1 MLARKV
7 LVLLMLCFATITFA
21 APPTLNPSHP
31 DRYTVVKGDTLW
43 DIAGR
48 FLKSPWRWPDVWH
61 VNPQVKNPHLIYPGD
76 ELTLSYD
83 VNGNPIIKRTKRGH
97 PTVKLSPGLR
107 KERIDRAIPTI
118 PLDAIQ
124 QFLSK
129 PLAVGE
135 KELQAAPYVV
145 QVADEHVVGGAG
157 DRLYVRGLK
166 EEGKANYSIF
176 RPGVKYIK
184 HYPGKK
190 PDEPEV
196 LGYEALYVGEATVAS
211 FGEISTLLITSTQR
225 ESHAGDRLLPLAD
238 NDVSENFMPHAPRA
252 DIDATLIAVVDGVAQ
267 IGQHQIVVI
276 DSGSREQVDVG
287 TVLAVY
293 TRGKTVF
300 DNVSPERGDK
310 VKLPDERAGTLLI
323 FRVFEKVSFGLVMDA
338 TSPLHTLDAV
348 RNPPEL

>member
-1 MLARKV
+1 MLARKI
-7 LVLLMLCFATITFA
+7 LVLLMLCFATIAFA
-21 APPTLNPSHP
+21 APPPLNPSHP
-31 DRYTVVKGDTLW
+31 DRYTVVRGDTLW

-83 VNGNPIIKRTKRGH
+83 VNGAPVIKRTKRGH

-135 KELQAAPYVV
+135 KELQAAPYIV
-145 QVADEHVVGGAG
+145 QPADEHVVAGAG

-166 EEGKANYSIF
+166 EEGRANYSIF
-176 RPGVKYIK
+176 RPGDAYEK
-184 HYPGKK
+184 HILNEGEK
-190 PDEPEV
+190 PEI
-196 LGYEALYVGEATVAS
+196 LGYEALYVGEATVAR
-211 FGEISTLLITSTQR
+211 FGDPSTVLITSTDR
-225 ESHAGDRLLPLAD
+225 ESRAGDRLLPLAD
-238 NDVSENFMPHAPRA
+238 DDVSENFMPHAPRG
-252 DIDATLIAVVDGVAQ
+252 DIDATLISVVDGVAQ

-276 DSGSREQVDVG
+276 DSGSREKIDVG
-287 TVLAVY
+287 AVLAVY
-293 TRGKTVF
+293 TRGQTVP
-300 DNVSPERGDK
+300 DNISPERGDK
-310 VKLPDERAGTLLI
+310 VKLPDERSGTILV
-323 FRVFEKVSFGLVMDA
+323 FRVFEKVSFALVMDA

>member
-1 MLARKV
+1 MLARKI
-7 LVLLMLCFATITFA
+7 LVLLLLCFTSIVFA
-21 APPTLNPSHP
+21 APTLNPSHP
-31 DRYTVVKGDTLW
+31 DRYTVVEGDTLW

-48 FLKSPWRWPDVWH
+48 FLETPWRWPDVWH
-61 VNPQVKNPHLIYPGD
+61 VNPQIKNPHLIYPGD
-76 ELTLSYD
+76 ELTLTYD
-83 VNGNPIIKRTKRGH
+83 ANGNPIIKRTKRGR

-107 KERIDRAIPTI
+107 KTRLDRAIPTI

-129 PLAVGE
+129 PMSVGE

-145 QVADEHVVGGAG
+145 QPADDHVVAGAG

-166 EEGKANYSIF
+166 EEGKAKFSIF
-176 RPGVKYIK
+176 RPGDKYIK
-184 HYPGKK
+184 YSTKDS
-190 PDEPEV
+190 DEPEV
-196 LGYEALYVGEATVAS
+196 LGYEALYVGETTVAS
-211 FGEISTLLITSTQR
+211 FGEISTLLITSTER
-225 ESHAGDRLLPLAD
+225 ESVAGDRLLPLAE
-238 NDVSENFMPHAPRA
+238 NDINEHFMPHAPLA
-252 DIDATLIAVVDGVAQ
+252 NIDAAIIAVVDGVAQ

-276 DSGSREQVDVG
+276 DSGSREKINVG
-287 TVLAVY
+287 TVLGIY

-310 VKLPDERAGTLLI
+310 VKLPDERAGTLMI

-338 TSPLHTLDAV
+338 TDPIHIYDAV